1 MTEALAEGKCAC
13 VTAAPQLFQVLG
25 FGVKASLMNSVIT
38 NTVNL
43 VFTFVAIG
51 LVDWCA
57 AH

>member
-1 MTEALAEGKCAC
+1 MRLVC
-13 VTAAPQLFQVLG
+13 AAPQLFQVLG